1 MANADVLRD
10 GLELVAINQHPY
22 QVKLYAWNLLC
33 VNKVKV
39 FYVLVKKSFLNLF
52 QVFAMMTVVTMLT
65 ADRENVSVMKDG
77 KESSARG
84 DLVTPGVTI
93 METVM
98 MGPVF
103 MTRAGR
109 GLTALWMGVLMPAV
123 DMVSVS
129 EVLVWTHLSHGPAD
143 VTMGGLDKTAT

>member
-1 MANADVLRD
+1 M
-10 GLELVAINQHPY
+10 LVNESLFI
-22 QVKLYAWNLLC
+22 
-33 VNKVKV
+33 
-39 FYVLVKKSFLNLF
+39 LF
-52 QVFAMMTVVTMLT
+52 QVFALITAVTMLT

-84 DLVTPGVTI
+84 DLVTPGVII
-93 METVM
+93 MVTVM

-103 MTRAGR
+103 VTRAGR

-129 EVLVWTHLSHGPAD
+129 VVLVWTHLSHGPAD
-143 VTMGGLDKTAT
+143 VTMDGLEKTVK